1 MRDGECNKCY
11 IPDRHDNWQHYVG
24 YIRAVM
30 EISGRHSPTH
40 SLNPPSST
48 GVCSGSDNSSISGFG
63 GLDSSTGSSDKS
75 SVSNGGEDS
84 GYDSC
89 DKEDPVAAA
98 ATHLTAV
105 RKAANAQEHPDRG
118 PSLGLLHLASTLHQH
133 GDHTLSDTLCGK
145 LCLCL
150 SLFPWHTFS
159 HYSLLHHYSHFLT
172 HWGATPL
179 FFTVSATH
187 LHLHTGD

>member
-1 MRDGECNKCY
+1 
-11 IPDRHDNWQHYVG
+11 
-24 YIRAVM
+24 M
-30 EISGRHSPTH
+30 EMSGRHSPTH
-40 SLNPPSST
+40 SLNPPSSS
-48 GVCSGSDNSSISGFG
+48 GICSGSDNSSISGFG
-63 GLDSSTGSSDKS
+63 GSDNSTGSSDKS

-84 GYDSC
+84 GCDTC

-145 LCLCL
+145 LCLFP
-150 SLFPWHTFS
+150 SLFPWCNVS

-179 FFTVSATH
+179 FLHYLPLTCTCILVTVSFC
-187 LHLHTGD
+187 LMVVFSLLHTNAAVLQTLLSPTIP

>member
-1 MRDGECNKCY
+1 MRDEECNKCI

-30 EISGRHSPTH
+30 EMSGRHSPTH

-63 GLDSSTGSSDKS
+63 GSDNSTGSSDKS

-84 GYDSC
+84 GCDTC

-145 LCLCL
+145 LCLFL
-150 SLFPWHTFS
+150 SLFPWRTVSFTPNTHTF
-159 HYSLLHHYSHFLT
+159 
-172 HWGATPL
+172 
-179 FFTVSATH
+179 
-187 LHLHTGD
+187 